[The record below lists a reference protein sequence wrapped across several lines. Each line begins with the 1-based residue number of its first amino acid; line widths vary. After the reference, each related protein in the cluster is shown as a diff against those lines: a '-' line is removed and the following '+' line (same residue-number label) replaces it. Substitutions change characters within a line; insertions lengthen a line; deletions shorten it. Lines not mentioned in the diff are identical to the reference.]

1 MISQFIAGPDES
13 INYSLT
19 EAEIEKLKV
28 YQFECDI
35 QIDIIDEQ
43 SEENPRT
50 PINHIFKKKRNVT
63 VRKRETGRVTKAG
76 HCFILKLL

>member
-1 MISQFIAGPDES
+1 MKNIPNMISQFIAGPDES

-43 SEENPRT
+43 SE
-50 PINHIFKKKRNVT
+50 
-63 VRKRETGRVTKAG
+63 
-76 HCFILKLL
+76 